1 MPGPPLAPRSILCY
15 TAPRAHGPG
24 ETFMTIKP
32 DNTDDF
38 PTSREEWTAFVA
50 QSHKTESALL
60 ERIKELNCLYG
71 ITSLAQR
78 VDQPLD
84 VLLTGIADL
93 IRASWQYP
101 DITCASIRLGD
112 SRHRSENFLHTSWS
126 QASPVIIRGEECGE
140 VEVCYLE
147 ERPECDE
154 GPFLREERSLIDAV
168 ADQVGRI
175 VAQRRAE
182 EQMRA
187 LSQEL
192 IMAQENERQRIARE
206 LHDHL
211 AQDLSLARA
220 DLERVNCNLPEGGP
234 WKGQTG
240 AIAERLGSAIR
251 SIRDLAY
258 GLLPP
263 GLTELGLVETVLA
276 HCEDFS
282 LRHGIAV
289 EVFADGL
296 DGVDFDFDTQI
307 NIYRLIQEALN
318 NVRKHA
324 KASRVTIR
332 LLGSYPSLLVR
343 IEDDGCGADLERC
356 LSQAGRT
363 KRMGLW
369 SMRERVRLLGG
380 KISFRSKPGQGM
392 QIRIETPLNR
402 SSSEHA

>member
-1 MPGPPLAPRSILCY
+1 
-15 TAPRAHGPG
+15 
-24 ETFMTIKP
+24 MTIRP
-32 DNTDDF
+32 DSTENF
-38 PTSREEWTAFVA
+38 PASKEEWMLFVA
-50 QSHKTESALL
+50 QSRKTQHDLL

-71 ITSLAQR
+71 ISRLAQHR
-78 VDQPLD
+78 EQPLD
-84 VLLTGIADL
+84 ELLAGIADL

-101 DITCASIRLGD
+101 DISCASIRLGD
-112 SRHRSENFLHTSWS
+112 TRHNSGNFVRTRWCQS
-126 QASPVIIRGEECGE
+126 SPIVIDAAECGA

-147 ERPECDE
+147 ERPDSDE

-168 ADQVGRI
+168 ADQIGRI

-220 DLERVNCNLPEGGP
+220 DLERIGCTLPESGP
-234 WKGQTG
+234 WRAQTG
-240 AIAERLGSAIR
+240 VIAERLGTAIR

-289 EVFADGL
+289 DVFADGL
-296 DGVDFDFDTQI
+296 GGVAFDFDTQI

-332 LLGSYPSLLVR
+332 LLGSYPNLLVR
-343 IEDDGCGADLERC
+343 IEDDGCGADMDRC

-369 SMRERVRLLGG
+369 SMRERVKLLGG
-380 KISFRSKPGQGM
+380 KISFRSKPGQGLH
-392 QIRIETPLNR
+392 IRIETPLNR
-402 SSSEHA
+402 SSNERA

>member
-1 MPGPPLAPRSILCY
+1 
-15 TAPRAHGPG
+15 
-24 ETFMTIKP
+24 MTIHP
-32 DNTDDF
+32 DSTDSF
-38 PTSREEWTAFVA
+38 PASSEEWRMFVA
-50 QSHKTESALL
+50 QSRKTQHDLL

-71 ITSLAQR
+71 ISRLAQNR
-78 VDQPLD
+78 EQPLGE
-84 VLLTGIADL
+84 LLTGIADL

-101 DITCASIRLGD
+101 DIACASIRLD
-112 SRHRSENFLHTSWS
+112 DTRHNSGNFARTRWCQS
-126 QASPVIIRGEECGE
+126 SPITIDAEECGA

-147 ERPECDE
+147 ERPDSDE

-220 DLERVNCNLPEGGP
+220 DLERIGCSLPEGGP
-234 WKGQTG
+234 WRAQTG
-240 AIAERLGSAIR
+240 VIAERIGTAIR

-289 EVFADGL
+289 DVFADGL
-296 DGVDFDFDTQI
+296 GGVAFDFDTQI

-332 LLGSYPSLLVR
+332 LLGSYPNLLVR
-343 IEDDGCGADLERC
+343 IEDDGCGADMDRC

-369 SMRERVRLLGG
+369 SMRERVKLLGG
-380 KISFRSKPGQGM
+380 KISFRSKPGQGLH
-392 QIRIETPLNR
+392 IRIETPLNR
-402 SSSEHA
+402 SSNEHA

>member
-1 MPGPPLAPRSILCY
+1 
-15 TAPRAHGPG
+15 
-24 ETFMTIKP
+24 MTIRP
-32 DNTDDF
+32 DKTEKF
-38 PTSREEWTAFVA
+38 PASNEEWQSFVA
-50 QSHKTESALL
+50 QSHKTQHALL

-71 ITSLAQR
+71 ISRLAQHR
-78 VDQPLD
+78 EQPLGE
-84 VLLTGIADL
+84 LLTDIAGL
-93 IRASWQYP
+93 IRSSWQYP
-101 DITCASIRLGD
+101 DIACASIRLGET
-112 SRHRSENFLHTSWS
+112 RHNSDNFVRTHWCQS
-126 QASPVIIRGEECGE
+126 SPIIVDAEECGA

-147 ERPECDE
+147 ERPDCDE

-168 ADQVGRI
+168 ADQIGRI
-175 VAQRRAE
+175 VAQRRVE

-220 DLERVNCNLPEGGP
+220 DLERIGCGLPENGP
-234 WKGQTG
+234 WRAQAGV
-240 AIAERLGSAIR
+240 IAERLATAIR

-263 GLTELGLVETVLA
+263 GLAELGLVETVLA

-282 LRHGIAV
+282 LRNGITV
-289 EVFADGL
+289 DVFADGL
-296 DGVDFDFDTQI
+296 HGVSFDFDTQI

-332 LLGSYPSLLVR
+332 LLGSYPNLLVR
-343 IEDDGCGADLERC
+343 IEDDGCGADMDRC

-369 SMRERVRLLGG
+369 SMRERVKLLGG
-380 KISFRSKPGQGM
+380 KISFRSKPGQGLH
-392 QIRIETPLNR
+392 IRIETPLNR
-402 SSSEHA
+402 SSNEHA

>member
-1 MPGPPLAPRSILCY
+1 M
-15 TAPRAHGPG
+15 TAQ
-24 ETFMTIKP
+24 
-32 DNTDDF
+32 TDLSADF
-38 PTSREEWTAFVA
+38 PASRQEWLDFVA
-50 QSHKTESALL
+50 RSRKTESALL

-71 ITSLAQR
+71 ITRLAQR
-78 VDQPLD
+78 ADRPLD
-84 VLLTGIADL
+84 ALLTAIAEL

-101 DITCASIRLGD
+101 DITCASIRLDGA
-112 SRHRSENFLHTSWS
+112 SHASENFRRTPWC
-126 QASPVIIRGEECGE
+126 QASPITVRGEECGE

-147 ERPECDE
+147 ERPDCDE

-168 ADQVGRI
+168 SDLVGRI

-220 DLERVNCNLPEGGP
+220 DLERIAASLPAEGP
-234 WKGQTG
+234 WRGQSG
-240 AIAERLGSAIR
+240 ALANRLGAAIR

-282 LRHGIAV
+282 LRHGLAID
-289 EVFADGL
+289 VFADGL
-296 DGVDFDFDTQI
+296 DGLEFDFDTQI

-324 KASRVTIR
+324 RASRVTIR
-332 LLGSYPSLLVR
+332 LLGSYPNLLVR
-343 IEDDGCGADLERC
+343 IEDDGCGMDLERS
-356 LSQAGRT
+356 LSQAGRNR
-363 KRMGLW
+363 RMGLW

-380 KISFRSKPGQGM
+380 KISFKSKPGQGLH
-392 QIRIETPLNR
+392 IRIETPLNR
-402 SSSEHA
+402 SSREHA

>member
-1 MPGPPLAPRSILCY
+1 
-15 TAPRAHGPG
+15 
-24 ETFMTIKP
+24 MTIRP
-32 DNTDDF
+32 DSTEEF
-38 PTSREEWTAFVA
+38 PASKEEWMIFVA
-50 QSHKTESALL
+50 QSRKTQHDLL

-71 ITSLAQR
+71 ISRLAQHR
-78 VDQPLD
+78 EQPLNE
-84 VLLTGIADL
+84 LLTGIADL
-93 IRASWQYP
+93 IRSSWQYP
-101 DITCASIRLGD
+101 DISCASIRLGD
-112 SRHRSENFLHTSWS
+112 TRHNSGNFARTRWCQS
-126 QASPVIIRGEECGE
+126 SPIVIDADECGA

-147 ERPECDE
+147 ERPDSDE

-168 ADQVGRI
+168 ADQIGRI

-220 DLERVNCNLPEGGP
+220 ELDRIGCGLPENGP
-234 WKGQTG
+234 WRAQNG
-240 AIAERLGSAIR
+240 AVAERLGTAIR

-289 EVFADGL
+289 DVFADGL
-296 DGVDFDFDTQI
+296 GGVAFDFDTQI
-307 NIYRLIQEALN
+307 N
-318 NVRKHA
+318 
-324 KASRVTIR
+324 
-332 LLGSYPSLLVR
+332 
-343 IEDDGCGADLERC
+343 
-356 LSQAGRT
+356 
-363 KRMGLW
+363 
-369 SMRERVRLLGG
+369 
-380 KISFRSKPGQGM
+380 
-392 QIRIETPLNR
+392 
-402 SSSEHA
+402 

>member
-1 MPGPPLAPRSILCY
+1 
-15 TAPRAHGPG
+15 
-24 ETFMTIKP
+24 MTTRP
-32 DNTDDF
+32 DHTENF
-38 PTSREEWTAFVA
+38 PASPEEWRNFLA
-50 QSHKTESALL
+50 QSQKTQHDLL

-71 ITSLAQR
+71 ITRLAQQR
-78 VDQPLD
+78 EQPLEE
-84 VLLTGIADL
+84 LLTGIAEL

-101 DITCASIRLGD
+101 DIACASIRLGD
-112 SRHRSENFLHTSWS
+112 AMHNSGNFKRTQWCQTS
-126 QASPVIIRGEECGE
+126 PIVIGAEECGA
-140 VEVCYLE
+140 VDVCYLE
-147 ERPECDE
+147 ERPEFDE

-168 ADQVGRI
+168 ADQIGRI

-220 DLERVNCNLPEGGP
+220 DLERIGCGLPESGP
-234 WKGQTG
+234 WRAQAGV
-240 AIAERLGSAIR
+240 IAERLGTAIR

-282 LRHGIAV
+282 LRNGIAV
-289 EVFADGL
+289 DVFADGL
-296 DGVDFDFDTQI
+296 NGVSFDFDTQI

-332 LLGSYPSLLVR
+332 LLGSYPNLLVR
-343 IEDDGCGADLERC
+343 IEDDGCGADMDRC
-356 LSQAGRT
+356 LAQAGRT

-380 KISFRSKPGQGM
+380 KLSFRSKPGQGLH
-392 QIRIETPLNR
+392 IRIETPLNR
-402 SSSEHA
+402 SSHEHA

>member
-1 MPGPPLAPRSILCY
+1 
-15 TAPRAHGPG
+15 
-24 ETFMTIKP
+24 MTIHP
-32 DNTDDF
+32 DSTEDF
-38 PTSREEWTAFVA
+38 PASKEEWMLFVA
-50 QSHKTESALL
+50 QSRKTQHDLL

-71 ITSLAQR
+71 ISRLAQHR
-78 VDQPLD
+78 EQPLD
-84 VLLTGIADL
+84 ELLTGIADL
-93 IRASWQYP
+93 IRSSWQYP
-101 DITCASIRLGD
+101 DISCASIRLGD
-112 SRHRSENFLHTSWS
+112 TRHNSGNFVRTRWCQS
-126 QASPVIIRGEECGE
+126 SPIVIDADECGA

-147 ERPECDE
+147 ERPDSDE

-168 ADQVGRI
+168 ADQIGRI

-220 DLERVNCNLPEGGP
+220 DLERIGCGLPESGP
-234 WKGQTG
+234 WRAQTG
-240 AIAERLGSAIR
+240 VIAERLGTAIR

-289 EVFADGL
+289 DVFADGL
-296 DGVDFDFDTQI
+296 GGVAFDFDTQI

-332 LLGSYPSLLVR
+332 LLGSYPNLLVR
-343 IEDDGCGADLERC
+343 IEDDGCGADMDRC
-356 LSQAGRT
+356 LSQAGRA

-369 SMRERVRLLGG
+369 SMRERVKLLGG
-380 KISFRSKPGQGM
+380 KISFRSKPGQGLH
-392 QIRIETPLNR
+392 IRIETPLNR
-402 SSSEHA
+402 SSNEHA

>member
-1 MPGPPLAPRSILCY
+1 
-15 TAPRAHGPG
+15 
-24 ETFMTIKP
+24 MTTRP
-32 DNTDDF
+32 DNTEQF
-38 PTSREEWTAFVA
+38 PTSSQEWRDFVA
-50 QSHKTESALL
+50 SSRKTQHDLL

-71 ITSLAQR
+71 ISRLAQR
-78 VDQPLD
+78 SDQPLPA
-84 VLLTGIADL
+84 LLTDITEL
-93 IRASWQYP
+93 IRSSWQYP
-101 DITCASIRLGD
+101 DIACASIRLGD
-112 SRHRSENFLHTSWS
+112 TRHNSGNFTQTRWCQTSPITIG
-126 QASPVIIRGEECGE
+126 ADECGS

-147 ERPECDE
+147 IRPECDE
-154 GPFLREERSLIDAV
+154 GPFLHEERSLIDAV
-168 ADQVGRI
+168 AGQIGRI
-175 VAQRRAE
+175 VAQRRVE

-220 DLERVNCNLPEGGP
+220 DLERISGSLPENGA
-234 WKGQTG
+234 WRTQAG
-240 AIAERLGSAIR
+240 AIAERLGTAIR

-289 EVFADGL
+289 DVFADGL
-296 DGVDFDFDTQI
+296 GGVDFDFDTQI

-343 IEDDGCGADLERC
+343 IEDDGCGMDMDQC
-356 LSQAGRT
+356 LAQAGRA

-369 SMRERVRLLGG
+369 SMRERVKLLGG
-380 KISFRSKPGQGM
+380 KISFKSKPGQGLH
-392 QIRIETPLNR
+392 IRIETPLNR
-402 SSSEHA
+402 SSHERP

>member
-1 MPGPPLAPRSILCY
+1 
-15 TAPRAHGPG
+15 
-24 ETFMTIKP
+24 MTTHP
-32 DNTDDF
+32 DHTENF
-38 PTSREEWTAFVA
+38 PASLEEWQNFLT
-50 QSHKTESALL
+50 QSRKTQHDLL

-71 ITSLAQR
+71 ITRLAQHR
-78 VDQPLD
+78 EQPLGE
-84 VLLTGIADL
+84 LLADIAEL

-101 DITCASIRLGD
+101 DIACASIRLGEARHD
-112 SRHRSENFLHTSWS
+112 STNFTSTQWC
-126 QASPVIIRGEECGE
+126 QTSPITIGAEQCGA

-168 ADQVGRI
+168 ADQIGRI

-220 DLERVNCNLPEGGP
+220 DLERIGCGLPESGP
-234 WKGQTG
+234 WRAQAGV
-240 AIAERLGSAIR
+240 IAERLGTAIR

-282 LRHGIAV
+282 LRNGIAV
-289 EVFADGL
+289 DVFADGL
-296 DGVDFDFDTQI
+296 DGVSFDFDTQI

-343 IEDDGCGADLERC
+343 IEDDGCGADMDRC
-356 LSQAGRT
+356 LTQAGRT

-380 KISFRSKPGQGM
+380 KLSFRSKPGQGLH
-392 QIRIETPLNR
+392 IRIETPLNR
-402 SSSEHA
+402 SSHEHA

>member
-1 MPGPPLAPRSILCY
+1 MTTRPGNAEHLPSSP
-15 TAPRAHGPG
+15 
-24 ETFMTIKP
+24 
-32 DNTDDF
+32 
-38 PTSREEWTAFVA
+38 EEWQGFVA
-50 QSHKTESALL
+50 HSRKTQHDLL

-71 ITSLAQR
+71 ISRLAQQR
-78 VDQPLD
+78 EQPLPA
-84 VLLTGIADL
+84 LLTDIAEL
-93 IRASWQYP
+93 IRSSWQYP
-101 DITCASIRLGD
+101 DIACASIRLGEA
-112 SRHRSENFLHTSWS
+112 RHSSANFTPTPWLQS
-126 QASPVIIRGEECGE
+126 SPIVIGAEDCGA

-168 ADQVGRI
+168 ADQIGRI
-175 VAQRRAE
+175 AAQRQAE

-220 DLERVNCNLPEGGP
+220 DLERITGSLPDTGP
-234 WKGQTG
+234 WRAQAG
-240 AIAERLGSAIR
+240 AIAERLGTAVR

-289 EVFADGL
+289 DVFADGL
-296 DGVDFDFDTQI
+296 GGVDFDFDTQI

-324 KASRVTIR
+324 RASRVTIR
-332 LLGSYPSLLVR
+332 LLGSYPNLLVR
-343 IEDDGCGADLERC
+343 IEDDGCGMDMDRC
-356 LSQAGRT
+356 QAKAGRA

-369 SMRERVRLLGG
+369 SMRERVKLLGG
-380 KISFRSKPGQGM
+380 KISFRSKPGQGLH
-392 QIRIETPLNR
+392 IRIETPLKR
-402 SSSEHA
+402 SSHERA

>member
-1 MPGPPLAPRSILCY
+1 
-15 TAPRAHGPG
+15 
-24 ETFMTIKP
+24 MTTRP
-32 DNTDDF
+32 DNTEQF
-38 PTSREEWTAFVA
+38 PTSSQEWRDFVA
-50 QSHKTESALL
+50 SSRKTQHDLL

-71 ITSLAQR
+71 ISRLAQR
-78 VDQPLD
+78 SDQPLPA
-84 VLLTGIADL
+84 LLTDIAEL
-93 IRASWQYP
+93 IRSSWQYP
-101 DITCASIRLGD
+101 DIACASIRLGD
-112 SRHRSENFLHTSWS
+112 TRHNSGNFTQTRWCQTSPITIG
-126 QASPVIIRGEECGE
+126 ADECGS

-147 ERPECDE
+147 NRPECDE
-154 GPFLREERSLIDAV
+154 GPFLHEERSLIDAV
-168 ADQVGRI
+168 AGQIARI
-175 VAQRRAE
+175 VAQRRVE

-220 DLERVNCNLPEGGP
+220 DLERISGNLPENGP
-234 WKGQTG
+234 WRGQAG
-240 AIAERLGSAIR
+240 AIVERLGTAIR

-296 DGVDFDFDTQI
+296 GGVDFDFDTQI

-343 IEDDGCGADLERC
+343 IEDDGCGMDMDQC
-356 LSQAGRT
+356 LAQAGRA

-369 SMRERVRLLGG
+369 SMRERVKLLGG
-380 KISFRSKPGQGM
+380 KISFKSKPGQGLH
-392 QIRIETPLNR
+392 IRIETPLNR
-402 SSSEHA
+402 SSHERP

>member
-1 MPGPPLAPRSILCY
+1 
-15 TAPRAHGPG
+15 
-24 ETFMTIKP
+24 MTIRP
-32 DNTDDF
+32 DDTENF
-38 PTSREEWTAFVA
+38 PASNEEWQSFVA
-50 QSHKTESALL
+50 QSHKTQHDLL

-71 ITSLAQR
+71 ISRLAQR
-78 VDQPLD
+78 REQPLAE
-84 VLLTGIADL
+84 LLTDIASL
-93 IRASWQYP
+93 IRSSWQYP
-101 DITCASIRLGD
+101 DIACASIRLGETLHNSD
-112 SRHRSENFLHTSWS
+112 NFVRTRWCQS
-126 QASPVIIRGEECGE
+126 SPIIIEAEECGA

-147 ERPECDE
+147 ERPDSDE

-168 ADQVGRI
+168 ADQIGRI

-220 DLERVNCNLPEGGP
+220 DLERIGCGLPEGGP
-234 WKGQTG
+234 WRAQAGV
-240 AIAERLGSAIR
+240 IAERLGTAIR

-289 EVFADGL
+289 DVFADGL
-296 DGVDFDFDTQI
+296 DGFSFDFDTQI

-318 NVRKHA
+318 NARKHA

-332 LLGSYPSLLVR
+332 LLGSYPNLLVR
-343 IEDDGCGADLERC
+343 IEDDGCGADMDRC
-356 LSQAGRT
+356 LSQAGRN

-369 SMRERVRLLGG
+369 SMRERVKLLGG
-380 KISFRSKPGQGM
+380 KISFRSKPGHGLH
-392 QIRIETPLNR
+392 IRIETPLNR
-402 SSSEHA
+402 SSNERA

>member
-1 MPGPPLAPRSILCY
+1 MITR
-15 TAPRAHGPG
+15 
-24 ETFMTIKP
+24 P
-32 DNTDDF
+32 DLIEHF
-38 PTSREEWTAFVA
+38 PSSPEEWQGFIAH
-50 QSHKTESALL
+50 SRKTQHDLL

-71 ITSLAQR
+71 ISRLAQQSE
-78 VDQPLD
+78 QPLPA
-84 VLLTGIADL
+84 LLADIAEL
-93 IRASWQYP
+93 IRSSWQYP
-101 DITCASIRLGD
+101 DIACASILLED
-112 SRHRSENFLHTSWS
+112 ARHSSENFTQTRWCQS
-126 QASPVIIRGEECGE
+126 SPITNGEEECGA

-147 ERPECDE
+147 ERPDCDE

-168 ADQVGRI
+168 ADQIGRI

-182 EQMRA
+182 AQMRS

-220 DLERVNCNLPEGGP
+220 DLERISASLPENGP
-234 WKGQTG
+234 WRAQAGTV
-240 AIAERLGSAIR
+240 AERLGTAIR

-289 EVFADGL
+289 DVFADGL
-296 DGVDFDFDTQI
+296 GGVDFDFDTQI

-343 IEDDGCGADLERC
+343 IEDDGCGMNMDQC
-356 LSQAGRT
+356 LAQAGRA

-369 SMRERVRLLGG
+369 SMRERVKLLGG
-380 KISFRSKPGQGM
+380 KISFRSKPGQGL

-402 SSSEHA
+402 SSHERP

>member
-1 MPGPPLAPRSILCY
+1 
-15 TAPRAHGPG
+15 
-24 ETFMTIKP
+24 MTTHP
-32 DNTDDF
+32 DHAENF
-38 PTSREEWTAFVA
+38 PASLEEWHDFLAR
-50 QSHKTESALL
+50 SRKTQHDLL

-71 ITSLAQR
+71 ITRLAQHR
-78 VDQPLD
+78 EHPLD
-84 VLLTGIADL
+84 ELLTDIAEL
-93 IRASWQYP
+93 IPASWQYP
-101 DITCASIRLGD
+101 DIACASIRLGET
-112 SRHRSENFLHTSWS
+112 RHNSATFASTRWLQTSAITIGSE
-126 QASPVIIRGEECGE
+126 QCGA

-168 ADQVGRI
+168 ADQIARI

-220 DLERVNCNLPEGGP
+220 DLERIGCGLPESGP
-234 WKGQTG
+234 WRAQAGV
-240 AIAERLGSAIR
+240 IAERLGTAIR

-282 LRHGIAV
+282 LRNGIAV
-289 EVFADGL
+289 DVFADGL
-296 DGVDFDFDTQI
+296 DGVSFDFDTQI

-332 LLGSYPSLLVR
+332 LLGSYPNLLVR
-343 IEDDGCGADLERC
+343 IEDDGCGADMDRC
-356 LSQAGRT
+356 LAQAGRA

-380 KISFRSKPGQGM
+380 KLSFRSKPGQGLH
-392 QIRIETPLNR
+392 IRIETPLNR
-402 SSSEHA
+402 SNHEHA

>member
-1 MPGPPLAPRSILCY
+1 MTHRPDH
-15 TAPRAHGPG
+15 TA
-24 ETFMTIKP
+24 
-32 DNTDDF
+32 NF
-38 PTSREEWTAFVA
+38 PASPEEWQIFLA
-50 QSHKTESALL
+50 QSRKTEHDLL

-71 ITSLAQR
+71 ITRLAQR
-78 VDQPLD
+78 REQPLSE
-84 VLLTGIADL
+84 LLTDIAEL

-101 DITCASIRLGD
+101 DIACASIRLDQTEHNSG
-112 SRHRSENFLHTSWS
+112 NFMRTRWC
-126 QASPVIIRGEECGE
+126 QASPIRIGGEECGA
-140 VEVCYLE
+140 VEVCYLD

-168 ADQVGRI
+168 ADQIGRI
-175 VAQRRAE
+175 VSQRRAE

-220 DLERVNCNLPEGGP
+220 DLERIGCGLPENGP
-234 WKGQTG
+234 WRAQAGT
-240 AIAERLGSAIR
+240 IAERLGTAIR

-282 LRHGIAV
+282 LRNGIAV
-289 EVFADGL
+289 DVFADGL
-296 DGVDFDFDTQI
+296 DGVTFDFDTQI

-324 KASRVTIR
+324 KASRVAIR
-332 LLGSYPSLLVR
+332 LLGSYPNLLVR
-343 IEDDGCGADLERC
+343 IEDDGCGADMDQC
-356 LSQAGRT
+356 LAQAGRA

-369 SMRERVRLLGG
+369 SMRERVKLLGG
-380 KISFRSKPGQGM
+380 KISFRSKPGQGLH
-392 QIRIETPLNR
+392 IRIETPLNR
-402 SSSEHA
+402 SSHEHA

>member
-1 MPGPPLAPRSILCY
+1 
-15 TAPRAHGPG
+15 
-24 ETFMTIKP
+24 MTIHP
-32 DNTDDF
+32 DSTDSF
-38 PTSREEWTAFVA
+38 PASSEEWRMFVA
-50 QSHKTESALL
+50 QSRKTQHDLL

-71 ITSLAQR
+71 ISRLAQNR
-78 VDQPLD
+78 EQPLGE
-84 VLLTGIADL
+84 LLTGIADL

-101 DITCASIRLGD
+101 DIACASIRLGD
-112 SRHRSENFLHTSWS
+112 TRHNSGNFVRTRWCQS
-126 QASPVIIRGEECGE
+126 SPVIIEAEECGA

-147 ERPECDE
+147 ERPDSDE

-220 DLERVNCNLPEGGP
+220 DLERIGCSLPEGGP
-234 WKGQTG
+234 WRAQTG
-240 AIAERLGSAIR
+240 VIAERIGTAIR

-289 EVFADGL
+289 DVFADGL
-296 DGVDFDFDTQI
+296 GGVAFDFDTQI

-324 KASRVTIR
+324 KASHVTIR
-332 LLGSYPSLLVR
+332 LLGSYPNLLVR
-343 IEDDGCGADLERC
+343 IEDDGCGADMDRC

-369 SMRERVRLLGG
+369 SMRERVKLLGG
-380 KISFRSKPGQGM
+380 KISFRSKPGQGLH
-392 QIRIETPLNR
+392 IRIETPLNR
-402 SSSEHA
+402 SSNEHA

>member
-1 MPGPPLAPRSILCY
+1 
-15 TAPRAHGPG
+15 
-24 ETFMTIKP
+24 MTIHP
-32 DNTDDF
+32 DTTDSF
-38 PTSREEWTAFVA
+38 PASSEEWRMFVA
-50 QSHKTESALL
+50 QSRKTHHDLL

-71 ITSLAQR
+71 ISRLAQNR
-78 VDQPLD
+78 EQPLGE
-84 VLLTGIADL
+84 LLTGIADL
-93 IRASWQYP
+93 IRTSWQYP
-101 DITCASIRLGD
+101 DIACASIRLGD
-112 SRHRSENFLHTSWS
+112 TCHNSGNFVRTRWCQS
-126 QASPVIIRGEECGE
+126 SPIIIEADECGT

-147 ERPECDE
+147 ERPGSDE

-168 ADQVGRI
+168 ADQIGRI

-220 DLERVNCNLPEGGP
+220 DLERIGCGLPEGGP
-234 WKGQTG
+234 WRAQTG
-240 AIAERLGSAIR
+240 VIAERIGTAIR

-289 EVFADGL
+289 DVFADGL
-296 DGVDFDFDTQI
+296 GGVAFDFDTQI

-332 LLGSYPSLLVR
+332 LLGSYPNLLVR
-343 IEDDGCGADLERC
+343 IEDDGCGADMDRC

-369 SMRERVRLLGG
+369 SMRERVKLLGG
-380 KISFRSKPGQGM
+380 KISFRSKPGQGLH
-392 QIRIETPLNR
+392 IRIETPLNR
-402 SSSEHA
+402 SSNEHA

>member
-1 MPGPPLAPRSILCY
+1 
-15 TAPRAHGPG
+15 
-24 ETFMTIKP
+24 MTIRP
-32 DNTDDF
+32 DSTENF
-38 PTSREEWTAFVA
+38 PASHHEWRTLVA
-50 QSHKTESALL
+50 QSHKTEHDLL

-71 ITSLAQR
+71 ITRLAQR
-78 VDQPLD
+78 REQPLD
-84 VLLTGIADL
+84 ALLKDIAEL

-101 DITCASIRLGD
+101 DIACASIRLGEAMHN
-112 SRHRSENFLHTSWS
+112 SGNFVRTQWCQTS
-126 QASPVIIRGEECGE
+126 PITIGTDECGA

-147 ERPECDE
+147 ERPESDE

-168 ADQVGRI
+168 ADQIARI

-220 DLERVNCNLPEGGP
+220 DLDRIGGGLPEGGP
-234 WKGQTG
+234 WRAQAGL
-240 AIAERLGSAIR
+240 IAERLGTAIR

-282 LRHGIAV
+282 LRHGIV
-289 EVFADGL
+289 VDVFADGL
-296 DGVDFDFDTQI
+296 DGVSFDFDTQI

-324 KASRVTIR
+324 KASRVSIH
-332 LLGSYPSLLVR
+332 LLGSYPNLLVR
-343 IEDDGCGADLERC
+343 IEDDGCGADMDRC

-380 KISFRSKPGQGM
+380 KLSFRSKPGQGLH
-392 QIRIETPLNR
+392 IRIETPLNR
-402 SSSEHA
+402 SSHEHA

>member
-1 MPGPPLAPRSILCY
+1 
-15 TAPRAHGPG
+15 
-24 ETFMTIKP
+24 MTISP
-32 DNTDDF
+32 DSTENF
-38 PTSREEWTAFVA
+38 PASKEEWTMFVA
-50 QSHKTESALL
+50 QSRKTQHDLL

-71 ITSLAQR
+71 ISRLAQHR
-78 VDQPLD
+78 EQPLD
-84 VLLTGIADL
+84 ELLTGIADL
-93 IRASWQYP
+93 IRSSWQYP
-101 DITCASIRLGD
+101 DISCASIRLGD
-112 SRHRSENFLHTSWS
+112 LRHNSGNFVRTRWCQS
-126 QASPVIIRGEECGE
+126 SPIVIDAGECGA

-147 ERPECDE
+147 ERPDSDE

-168 ADQVGRI
+168 ADQIGRI

-220 DLERVNCNLPEGGP
+220 DLERVGCGLPENGP
-234 WKGQTG
+234 WRAQTSV
-240 AIAERLGSAIR
+240 IAERLGTAIR

-289 EVFADGL
+289 DVFADGL
-296 DGVDFDFDTQI
+296 GGVAFDFDTQI

-332 LLGSYPSLLVR
+332 LLGSYPNLLVR
-343 IEDDGCGADLERC
+343 IEDDGCGVDMDRC

-369 SMRERVRLLGG
+369 SMRERVKLLGG
-380 KISFRSKPGQGM
+380 KISFRSKPGQGLH
-392 QIRIETPLNR
+392 IRIETPLNR
-402 SSSEHA
+402 SSNEHA

>member
-1 MPGPPLAPRSILCY
+1 
-15 TAPRAHGPG
+15 
-24 ETFMTIKP
+24 MTIHP
-32 DNTDDF
+32 DSTNSF
-38 PTSREEWTAFVA
+38 PASSEEWRMFVA
-50 QSHKTESALL
+50 QSRKTQHDLL

-71 ITSLAQR
+71 ISRLAQNR
-78 VDQPLD
+78 EQPLGE
-84 VLLTGIADL
+84 LLTGIADL

-101 DITCASIRLGD
+101 DIACASIRLGD
-112 SRHRSENFLHTSWS
+112 TRHNSGNFVRTRWCQS
-126 QASPVIIRGEECGE
+126 SPVIIEAEECGA

-147 ERPECDE
+147 ERPDSDE

-220 DLERVNCNLPEGGP
+220 DLERIGCSLPEGGP
-234 WKGQTG
+234 WRAQTG
-240 AIAERLGSAIR
+240 VIAERIGTAIR

-289 EVFADGL
+289 DVFADGL
-296 DGVDFDFDTQI
+296 GGVAFDFDTQI

-324 KASRVTIR
+324 KASHVTIR
-332 LLGSYPSLLVR
+332 LLGSYPNLLVR
-343 IEDDGCGADLERC
+343 IEDDGCGADMDCC

-369 SMRERVRLLGG
+369 SMRERVKLLGG
-380 KISFRSKPGQGM
+380 KISFRSKPGQGLH
-392 QIRIETPLNR
+392 IRIETPLNR
-402 SSSEHA
+402 SSNEHA

>member
-1 MPGPPLAPRSILCY
+1 
-15 TAPRAHGPG
+15 
-24 ETFMTIKP
+24 MTIHP
-32 DNTDDF
+32 DSTDSF
-38 PTSREEWTAFVA
+38 PASSEEWRMFVA
-50 QSHKTESALL
+50 QSRKTQHDLL

-71 ITSLAQR
+71 ISRLAQHR
-78 VDQPLD
+78 EQPLD
-84 VLLTGIADL
+84 ELLTGIADL

-101 DITCASIRLGD
+101 DIACASIRLGD
-112 SRHRSENFLHTSWS
+112 TRHNSGNFVRTRWCQS
-126 QASPVIIRGEECGE
+126 SPVIIEAEECGA

-147 ERPECDE
+147 ERPDSDE

-220 DLERVNCNLPEGGP
+220 DLERIGCSLPEGGP
-234 WKGQTG
+234 WRAQTG
-240 AIAERLGSAIR
+240 VIAERIGTAIR

-289 EVFADGL
+289 DVFADGL
-296 DGVDFDFDTQI
+296 GGVAFDFDTQI

-324 KASRVTIR
+324 KASHVTIR
-332 LLGSYPSLLVR
+332 LLGSYPNLLVR
-343 IEDDGCGADLERC
+343 IEDDGCGADMDRC

-369 SMRERVRLLGG
+369 SMRERVKLLGG
-380 KISFRSKPGQGM
+380 KISFRSKPGQGLH
-392 QIRIETPLNR
+392 IRIETPLNR
-402 SSSEHA
+402 SSNEHA

>member
-1 MPGPPLAPRSILCY
+1 
-15 TAPRAHGPG
+15 
-24 ETFMTIKP
+24 MTTRP
-32 DNTDDF
+32 ANTDPF
-38 PTSREEWTAFVA
+38 PSSPEEWQGLVA
-50 QSHKTESALL
+50 HSRKTQHDLL

-71 ITSLAQR
+71 ISRLAQQR
-78 VDQPLD
+78 EQPLPA
-84 VLLTGIADL
+84 LLTDIAEL
-93 IRASWQYP
+93 IRSSWQYP
-101 DITCASIRLGD
+101 DIACASIRLGD
-112 SRHRSENFLHTSWS
+112 TRHNSANF
-126 QASPVIIRGEECGE
+126 ASTPWCQSSPISIGTDECGA

-147 ERPECDE
+147 ERPACDE

-168 ADQVGRI
+168 ADQIGRI

-220 DLERVNCNLPEGGP
+220 DLERIGANLPESGP
-234 WKGQTG
+234 WRAQAGNL
-240 AIAERLGSAIR
+240 AERLGTAVR

-289 EVFADGL
+289 DVFADGL
-296 DGVDFDFDTQI
+296 GDVDFDFDTQI

-343 IEDDGCGADLERC
+343 IEDDGCGMNMDQC
-356 LSQAGRT
+356 LAQAGLAR
-363 KRMGLW
+363 RMGLW
-369 SMRERVRLLGG
+369 SMRERVKLLGG
-380 KISFRSKPGQGM
+380 RISFKSKPGQGLH
-392 QIRIETPLNR
+392 IRIETPLNR
-402 SSSEHA
+402 RSHERP

>member
-1 MPGPPLAPRSILCY
+1 MTARPRD
-15 TAPRAHGPG
+15 T
-24 ETFMTIKP
+24 
-32 DNTDDF
+32 DDDF
-38 PTSREEWTAFVA
+38 PLTHDAWQNFMA
-50 QSHKTESALL
+50 QRQKTESALL

-71 ITSLAQR
+71 ITRLAQR
-78 VDQPLD
+78 TDQPLD
-84 VLLTGIADL
+84 VLLAGIAEL
-93 IRASWQYP
+93 IPLSWQYP
-101 DITCASIRLGD
+101 DIACASIRLD
-112 SRHRSENFLHTSWS
+112 DQHHASMNYRHTPWC
-126 QASPVIIRGEECGE
+126 QVSPISIRGEACGE
-140 VEVCYLE
+140 VEVCYLQ
-147 ERPECDE
+147 ECPASDE

-168 ADQVGRI
+168 ADLIGRI

-182 EQMRA
+182 ERMRL

-220 DLERVNCNLPEGGP
+220 DLERLGCGLPENGP
-234 WKGQTG
+234 WRGQT
-240 AIAERLGSAIR
+240 ATIVERLGAAVR

-263 GLTELGLVETVLA
+263 GLTELGLVETVLT

-289 EVFADGL
+289 DVFADGL
-296 DGVDFDFDTQI
+296 NGVDFDFDTQI
-307 NIYRLIQEALN
+307 NIYRLIQEALT

-324 KASRVTIR
+324 KASRVVIR
-332 LLGSYPSLLVR
+332 MLGSYPHLLVR
-343 IEDDGCGADLERC
+343 IEDDGCGADLERG
-356 LSQAGRT
+356 LGQVSGA

-380 KISFRSKPGQGM
+380 SIAFRSKPGQGLT
-392 QIRIETPLNR
+392 IRIETPLNR
-402 SSSEHA
+402 SSREHT

>member
-1 MPGPPLAPRSILCY
+1 
-15 TAPRAHGPG
+15 
-24 ETFMTIKP
+24 MTTRP
-32 DNTDDF
+32 DHTENF
-38 PTSREEWTAFVA
+38 PASPEEWRNFLA
-50 QSHKTESALL
+50 QSQKTQHDLL

-71 ITSLAQR
+71 ITRLAQQR
-78 VDQPLD
+78 EQPLEE
-84 VLLTGIADL
+84 LLTGIAEL

-101 DITCASIRLGD
+101 DIACASIRLGD
-112 SRHRSENFLHTSWS
+112 AMHNSGNFKRTQWCQTS
-126 QASPVIIRGEECGE
+126 PIVIGAEECGA
-140 VEVCYLE
+140 VDVCYLE
-147 ERPECDE
+147 ERPEFDE

-168 ADQVGRI
+168 ADQIGRI

-220 DLERVNCNLPEGGP
+220 DLERIGCGLPESGP
-234 WKGQTG
+234 WRAQAGV
-240 AIAERLGSAIR
+240 IAERLGTAIR

-282 LRHGIAV
+282 LRNGIAV
-289 EVFADGL
+289 DVFADGL
-296 DGVDFDFDTQI
+296 NGVSFDFDTQI

-332 LLGSYPSLLVR
+332 LLGSYPNLLVR
-343 IEDDGCGADLERC
+343 IEDDGCGADMDRC
-356 LSQAGRT
+356 LAQAGRT

-380 KISFRSKPGQGM
+380 KLSFRSKPGQGLH
-392 QIRIETPLNR
+392 IRIETPLNR
-402 SSSEHA
+402 SSHERT